1 MQEEEEN
8 QEMLK
13 VEQIEPCLAAHAGQ
27 DEQKKSSELTEALVK
42 VRSKI
47 PGLTFLPILLV
58 VPAVPLL

>member
-27 DEQKKSSELTEALVK
+27 DKQKSSELMEALVE